1 MQLAKT
7 HQSLQNNML
16 DIGPAICDPYA
27 SSLLYTTC
35 KYTLF
40 FSIYCFSFLE
50 EFLSLSS

>member
-16 DIGPAICDPYA
+16 DIGPAVCDPYA

-35 KYTLF
+35 KYTTLF
-40 FSIYCFSFLE
+40 FSF
-50 EFLSLSS
+50 